1 MFLVLFWFNINIL
14 AVFRRYGDVEGRPG
28 GAQLAIEHK
37 DDVTYDVGSLHETV
51 SNFHTSLEP

>member
-1 MFLVLFWFNINIL
+1 MFLVLFWSNINIL
-14 AVFRRYGDVEGRPG
+14 AVFRRYGDVRGPG
-28 GAQLAIEHK
+28 GAQLAIEPK